1 MNRFYILFTPLF
13 FLPGVL
19 LTAQTPLAAPKHDYI
34 WLMGYQSY
42 SGNDWFGGTRIDF
55 NTIPPTITRE
65 DRYMDL
71 EITNAVVCDP
81 AGDLLFYSNGDYIS
95 SFQNDT
101 MENGLKLNPDNSA
114 IQTRLYQGVLALP
127 LPENDHLYYLIHEM
141 RTYAP
146 TPYSYHHIY
155 YCLYTI
161 VDMSQNGGLGK
172 VIEKNRVLVKD
183 TLCYG
188 KLTATRHANG
198 RDWWI
203 LVPKFDRSAFFRYLL
218 TPSGIDTFPP
228 QTLGEN
234 LISNGG
240 QAVFSPDGSKYV
252 RMNCPGI
259 NIGSYLD
266 IFDFDR
272 CEGLLSNYQ
281 RIFKLGIPSTG
292 VSISPNSRYL
302 YLTNTTSV
310 FQYDLEA
317 SDLESSETLVAEYD
331 GFESPLITNFF
342 QAQLAPDGKI
352 YICSNSSTDKLH
364 VIEEPD
370 LPGDSCRVRQHAINL
385 PTLNLG
391 TVPNHP
397 NYRLGPLDGTA
408 CDTLGLDNVPVAH
421 FVYEAD
427 SLVVNTFKFRDL
439 SYYEPATW
447 VWDFGDGTGSTQR
460 CPAHTYPAPGAW
472 QVCLSVSNANGSDTQ
487 CRTVEITVPVLEP
500 AFMPKAQV
508 MPSPFRDRLQVMLWS
523 EAKSGL
529 HFRLHDQ
536 AGRQIADRT
545 LSGENDEVATAGL
558 PPGMYF
564 WTVSDGDVVLDSGKC
579 VKVER

>member
-421 FVYEAD
+421 FRYAAD
-427 SLVVNTFKFRDL
+427 SFVSNTFIFRDL